1 MSTAQDR
8 WAAMDPTR
16 RRLVVAVGVVD
27 AGLRAWA
34 LVDLRNRAADE
45 VAGPKAVWG
54 LALTV
59 VSSAGLLPAAYLLL
73 GRRRGRAHHLLPLD

>member
-1 MSTAQDR
+1 MTPGRQQWDALSPA
-8 WAAMDPTR
+8 R

-27 AGLRAWA
+27 AGMRAWA
-34 LVDLRNRAADE
+34 LIDLKNRPADE
-45 VAGPKAVWG
+45 VNGPKAAWG

-73 GRRRGRAHHLLPLD
+73 GRRRG